1 MQDSCFPA
9 RSCAFGLILSVAIV
23 GICRGQSYVHI
34 ESDLARGARERIERA
49 LSEVG
54 SISCVDKPLSE
65 LVDDFSQQMGL
76 SIIVRRKALED
87 AGIDYDQ
94 PITAKIYGASYR
106 SMLRLILSEHD
117 LTWLIRDEVL
127 IITTRDDAE
136 SDLETRLYPV
146 LDLVALEGNTVDE
159 AARGEHDYDKLI
171 ESITTTVEPDSWD
184 EVGGPGTVAD
194 FPNAA
199 ALVITQTQE
208 VHEQVEKV
216 LLSLRRVREMQGIPA
231 LPLSSVASKK
241 VLGRRTQQSAPSHRY
256 SATSAPSWPLPR
268 VHGAE

>member
-9 RSCAFGLILSVAIV
+9 RSCAFGFILSVAIV
-23 GICRGQSYVHI
+23 AICRGQSYVHI

-54 SISCVDKPLSE
+54 SISYVDKPLSE
-65 LVDDFSQQMGL
+65 LVDDLSQQTGL
-76 SIIVRRKALED
+76 SIIVRRKALEE
-87 AGIDYDQ
+87 AAVDYDK
-94 PITAKIYGASYR
+94 PITAKIHGASYR

-127 IITTRDDAE
+127 LITTAEDAE

-146 LDLVALEGNTVDE
+146 LDLVALEGNNVDE
-159 AARGEHDYDKLI
+159 AARGEHDYDTLI
-171 ESITTTVEPDSWD
+171 ESITTTVEPDSWE
-184 EVGGPGTVAD
+184 EVGGPGTIAD
-194 FPNAA
+194 FPNSA
-199 ALVITQTQE
+199 ALVVTQTQE
-208 VHEQVEKV
+208 IHEQVEKV

-231 LPLSSVASKK
+231 LPLSSAGSKK
-241 VLGRRTQQSAPSHRY
+241 VLGRRALDSASSRRY
-256 SATSAPSWPLPR
+256 SSTSAPSWQLPR